1 MKRLLTAIL
10 LTLPAFAADSRIAD
24 AAALG
29 NRDTALTLI
38 KANADVN
45 GAQGDG
51 MTALHWAA
59 MHDDLELARTLLAK
73 GANPQTV
80 TRLGGMTPLLLA
92 AKSGSTALVQALLQG
107 GASVKQADQLGVTPL
122 MMAAAGGNAEIVKA
136 LVAGGADVN
145 ATESAHGQTA
155 LMFAAA
161 YNRAGAVKALLAAG
175 GSTRA
180 YTQTSDPGCGS
191 TFNRNACEDK
201 DADEVPNPVKPPK
214 RDTAKDKVSEPMP
227 KKEGA
232 EAEKQPKRRRGAA
245 ITGGMTPLLFAARD
259 GQTEAAKALVEG
271 GADVNDA
278 GLGEKMTPLVIAI
291 ANGHYDLAMYFL
303 EHKADPNP
311 ASDSG
316 LTALYAAI
324 DMQWAP
330 YAWYPQPI
338 TAQEKTSYLDLMKAL
353 IAKGANVNARLE
365 RRVWFRALVG
375 DSSWVDQAGATPFW
389 RAAQS
394 NDLAAMELLV
404 ANGADPVLATT
415 AGSTPLMVTAGV
427 GWAMNFSRN
436 APNAWM
442 DSVKFCL
449 EHGNDV
455 NAADTR
461 GYTALHG
468 AAFRGD
474 NDLINFLISKG
485 AKIDAKTKTGDT
497 VADMANGPI
506 PHSIPHPETVA
517 LLEKLGSANSHNCR
531 SDQCLIAPT
540 SQPKQ

>member
-1 MKRLLTAIL
+1 M
-10 LTLPAFAADSRIAD
+10 
-24 AAALG
+24 
-29 NRDTALTLI
+29 
-38 KANADVN
+38 
-45 GAQGDG
+45 
-51 MTALHWAA
+51 
-59 MHDDLELARTLLAK
+59 
-73 GANPQTV
+73 
-80 TRLGGMTPLLLA
+80 
-92 AKSGSTALVQALLQG
+92 
-107 GASVKQADQLGVTPL
+107 
-122 MMAAAGGNAEIVKA
+122 
-136 LVAGGADVN
+136 
-145 ATESAHGQTA
+145 
-155 LMFAAA
+155 
-161 YNRAGAVKALLAAG
+161 
-175 GSTRA
+175 
-180 YTQTSDPGCGS
+180 
-191 TFNRNACEDK
+191 
-201 DADEVPNPVKPPK
+201 
-214 RDTAKDKVSEPMP
+214 
-227 KKEGA
+227 
-232 EAEKQPKRRRGAA
+232 
-245 ITGGMTPLLFAARD
+245 
-259 GQTEAAKALVEG
+259 EAAKALVEG

-353 IAKGANVNARLE
+353 IAKGANVNARLG

-375 DSSWVDQAGATPFW
+375 DSGWVDQAGATAFW

-394 NDLAAMELLV
+394 NDLAAMKLLV
-404 ANGADPVLATT
+404 ANGADPALATT

-449 EHGNDV
+449 EHDNDV
-455 NAADTR
+455 NAADAR

-474 NDLINFLISKG
+474 NELINFLMSKG
-485 AKIDAKTKTGDT
+485 AKIDTKTKAGDT

-506 PHSIPHPETVA
+506 PHSIPHPDTVA

>member
-1 MKRLLTAIL
+1 
-10 LTLPAFAADSRIAD
+10 
-24 AAALG
+24 
-29 NRDTALTLI
+29 
-38 KANADVN
+38 
-45 GAQGDG
+45 
-51 MTALHWAA
+51 
-59 MHDDLELARTLLAK
+59 
-73 GANPQTV
+73 
-80 TRLGGMTPLLLA
+80 
-92 AKSGSTALVQALLQG
+92 
-107 GASVKQADQLGVTPL
+107 
-122 MMAAAGGNAEIVKA
+122 
-136 LVAGGADVN
+136 
-145 ATESAHGQTA
+145 
-155 LMFAAA
+155 
-161 YNRAGAVKALLAAG
+161 
-175 GSTRA
+175 
-180 YTQTSDPGCGS
+180 
-191 TFNRNACEDK
+191 
-201 DADEVPNPVKPPK
+201 
-214 RDTAKDKVSEPMP
+214 
-227 KKEGA
+227 
-232 EAEKQPKRRRGAA
+232 
-245 ITGGMTPLLFAARD
+245 
-259 GQTEAAKALVEG
+259 
-271 GADVNDA
+271 
-278 GLGEKMTPLVIAI
+278 MTPLVIAI

-303 EHKADPNP
+303 EHNADPNP

-338 TAQEKTSYLDLMKAL
+338 TAQEKTNYLDLIKAL
-353 IAKGANVNARLE
+353 IAKGANVNARLG

-394 NDLAAMELLV
+394 NDLAAMKLLV
-404 ANGADPVLATT
+404 ANGADPALATT

-455 NAADTR
+455 NAADAR

-474 NDLINFLISKG
+474 NELINFLMSKG
-485 AKIDAKTKTGDT
+485 AKIDAKTKAGDT